1 VRRVRRSASHKQ
13 TEFEARKTI
22 PRNSRISLI
31 AVVICSPAFANAIE
45 QQSLSAPTPTNQPQ
59 AQSTISPTNPRTVDV
74 KGDGEAH
81 APPDTMFVSIEVET
95 HCGSEYECFKTAVA
109 RADDVAAAVKA
120 IPGAGAEIS
129 KTNIGVSP
137 IYGLPSP
144 TPTPTPA
151 DLGWK
156 FTETVKASADSIEL
170 TGALIDGASNV
181 AGSGFDFEG
190 PQPEF
195 AAGMFYSPGRV
206 PAVTQ
211 KVEPH
216 SRTPYVTLSVEA
228 EGKTADEC
236 VKKGSQ
242 VAERVRRVL
251 ADKLGSHGTVQ
262 IDEYDVQKNRPQYVY
277 QPPVTQVQ
285 QGFSGSTTVE
295 IETRELDK
303 LASIVET
310 AASAGASRINQVRYT
325 LGNQSDARK
334 EAIEQA
340 CVDARQKAEAA
351 ASSLGVKL
359 GKISRIN
366 VDASVQ
372 AGAIYGA
379 FAFGSASSASR
390 SEFARQSVP
399 HTPADV
405 HANVSVTYLIE

>member
-1 VRRVRRSASHKQ
+1 MA
-13 TEFEARKTI
+13 
-22 PRNSRISLI
+22 
-31 AVVICSPAFANAIE
+31 ICSLAFAKAFA
-45 QQSLSAPTPTNQPQ
+45 QQISSTPTRMNQPQ
-59 AQSTISPTNPRTVDV
+59 AQSAISQTNPRTVDV
-74 KGDGEAH
+74 RGDGEAN

-95 HCGSEYECFKTAVA
+95 RCGREDECFKTVA
-109 RADDVAAAVKA
+109 GRADDVAAAVRAKL
-120 IPGAGAEIS
+120 GAGAEIS

-137 IYGLPSP
+137 TFGPPSP

-156 FTETVKASADSIEL
+156 FTETVKANADSIEL
-170 TGALIDGASNV
+170 TGALIDAAIAAGAANV
-181 AGSGFDFEG
+181 ASSGFDFQG

-195 AAGMFYSPGRV
+195 AAGMFYSPGKV
-206 PAVTQ
+206 PAVTR

-216 SRTPYVTLSVEA
+216 SRIPFVTLSVEA
-228 EGKTADEC
+228 EGKTADEA
-236 VKKGSQ
+236 VKKGSE

-262 IDEYDVQKNRPQYVY
+262 MEQYDVQKNQPQYVY
-277 QPPVTQVQ
+277 RPPVSQVQ
-285 QGFSGSTTVE
+285 QGFSGNTTVE

-303 LASIVET
+303 LAPIVE
-310 AASAGASRINQVRYT
+310 AAAGAGASRINQVRYT

-334 EAIEQA
+334 EAIERA

-372 AGAIYGA
+372 SGAIYGA
-379 FAFGSASSASR
+379 FAFASASSTSR

-399 HTPADV
+399 QTPADV

>member
-1 VRRVRRSASHKQ
+1 VR
-13 TEFEARKTI
+13 
-22 PRNSRISLI
+22 
-31 AVVICSPAFANAIE
+31 
-45 QQSLSAPTPTNQPQ
+45 
-59 AQSTISPTNPRTVDV
+59 
-74 KGDGEAH
+74 GDGEAH
-81 APPDTMFVSIEVET
+81 APPDTMVVSVGLET
-95 HCGSEYECFKTAVA
+95 RCDLEDECFKTVAA
-109 RADDVAAAVKA
+109 RADDVAAAVRAKL
-120 IPGAGAEIS
+120 GAGAEIS
-129 KTNIGVSP
+129 KTNIGVGP
-137 IYGLPSP
+137 AFGPPSP
-144 TPTPTPA
+144 TPMPTPTHA

-170 TGALIDGASNV
+170 TGALIDAGIAAGASDV
-181 AGSGFDFEG
+181 ASSGFDFEG

-195 AAGMFYSPGRV
+195 AAGMFYSPGKV
-206 PAVTQ
+206 PAVTR

-228 EGKTADEC
+228 EGKTADEA
-236 VKKGSQ
+236 VKKGSE

-262 IDEYDVQKNRPQYVY
+262 MEQYDVQKNQPQYVY
-277 QPPVTQVQ
+277 RPPVSQFQQVQ
-285 QGFSGSTTVE
+285 QGFSGNTTVE

-303 LASIVET
+303 LTSIVEA
-310 AASAGASRINQVRYT
+310 AASAGASRINQVSYT
-325 LGNQSDARK
+325 LSNQSDARK
-334 EAIEQA
+334 QAIGQA

-372 AGAIYGA
+372 AGAIYGV
-379 FAFGSASSASR
+379 FAFEGASSTSR

>member
-1 VRRVRRSASHKQ
+1 MSTQCCFVRHSWHTPYCFGVIFVLLAICVGVVAADADEEPRS
-13 TEFEARKTI
+13 R
-22 PRNSRISLI
+22 
-31 AVVICSPAFANAIE
+31 ANAGRI
-45 QQSLSAPTPTNQPQ
+45 NQPQ
-59 AQSTISPTNPRTVDV
+59 AQSTISQTIPRTVDV
-74 KGDGEAH
+74 RGDGEAH

-95 HCGSEYECFKTAVA
+95 RCGREDECFKTVAA

-120 IPGAGAEIS
+120 TLGGGAEIS

-137 IYGLPSP
+137 TFGLPSP

-156 FTETVKASADSIEL
+156 FTETVRASADSIEL
-170 TGALIDGASNV
+170 TGALIDAGIAAGAANV
-181 AGSGFDFEG
+181 AGSGFDFQG

-206 PAVTQ
+206 PAVTR

-216 SRTPYVTLSVEA
+216 SRTPFVTLSVEA

-236 VKKGSQ
+236 VKRGSE

-251 ADKLGSHGTVQ
+251 ADKLGSHGTVEMEQ
-262 IDEYDVQKNRPQYVY
+262 YDVQKNQPQYVY
-277 QPPVTQVQ
+277 RPPVTQVQ

-303 LASIVET
+303 LTTIVET
-310 AASAGASRINQVRYT
+310 AASAGASRITQVRYT
-325 LGNQSDARK
+325 LSNQSDARK
-334 EAIEQA
+334 EAIEHA

-359 GKISRIN
+359 GKISRID
-366 VDASVQ
+366 VDSSVQ
-372 AGAIYGA
+372 TAPIYGVFAFAGA
-379 FAFGSASSASR
+379 SSTSR
-390 SEFARQSVP
+390 SEFAQQSVP

>member
-1 VRRVRRSASHKQ
+1 
-13 TEFEARKTI
+13 
-22 PRNSRISLI
+22 
-31 AVVICSPAFANAIE
+31 
-45 QQSLSAPTPTNQPQ
+45 
-59 AQSTISPTNPRTVDV
+59 
-74 KGDGEAH
+74 
-81 APPDTMFVSIEVET
+81 
-95 HCGSEYECFKTAVA
+95 
-109 RADDVAAAVKA
+109 
-120 IPGAGAEIS
+120 
-129 KTNIGVSP
+129 
-137 IYGLPSP
+137 
-144 TPTPTPA
+144 
-151 DLGWK
+151 
-156 FTETVKASADSIEL
+156 
-170 TGALIDGASNV
+170 V
-181 AGSGFDFEG
+181 AGSGFDFQG

-195 AAGMFYSPGRV
+195 AAGTFYSPGRV
-206 PAVTQ
+206 PAVTR

-228 EGKTADEC
+228 EGKTADEA
-236 VKKGSQ
+236 VKKGSE

-262 IDEYDVQKNRPQYVY
+262 MEQYDVQKNQPQYVY
-277 QPPVTQVQ
+277 RPPVSQFQQVQ

-303 LASIVET
+303 LTSIVE
-310 AASAGASRINQVRYT
+310 AAADAGAARINQVSYT
-325 LGNQSDARK
+325 LSNQSDARK
-334 EAIEQA
+334 QAIGQA

-372 AGAIYGA
+372 AGAIYGVFA
-379 FAFGSASSASR
+379 FAGASSISR

>member
-1 VRRVRRSASHKQ
+1 VR
-13 TEFEARKTI
+13 
-22 PRNSRISLI
+22 
-31 AVVICSPAFANAIE
+31 
-45 QQSLSAPTPTNQPQ
+45 
-59 AQSTISPTNPRTVDV
+59 
-74 KGDGEAH
+74 GDGEAH

-95 HCGSEYECFKTAVA
+95 RCGREDECFKTAAA
-109 RADDVAAAVKA
+109 RTDDVAAAVKA
-120 IPGAGAEIS
+120 TLGAGAEIS
-129 KTNIGVSP
+129 KTNIAVTSTFGF
-137 IYGLPSP
+137 PSP

-170 TGALIDGASNV
+170 TGALIDAGIAAGASDV
-181 AGSGFDFEG
+181 AGSGFDFQG

-206 PAVTQ
+206 PAVTR

-236 VKKGSQ
+236 VKKGSE

-262 IDEYDVQKNRPQYVY
+262 MEQYDVQKNQPQNVY
-277 QPPVTQVQ
+277 RPPVTQVQ

-303 LASIVET
+303 LTNIVET
-310 AASAGASRINQVRYT
+310 AASAGASRINQVRYM

-334 EAIEQA
+334 EAIAQA

-351 ASSLGVKL
+351 ASALGVKL

-366 VDASVQ
+366 VDASAQTGATYGVFDF
-372 AGAIYGA
+372 AG
-379 FAFGSASSASR
+379 ASSASR
-390 SEFARQSVP
+390 TEFARQSVP

-405 HANVSVTYLIE
+405 NANVSVTYLIE

>member
-1 VRRVRRSASHKQ
+1 MAS
-13 TEFEARKTI
+13 
-22 PRNSRISLI
+22 RNSRISLI
-31 AVVICSPAFANAIE
+31 AVAICSLAFANAIA
-45 QQSLSAPTPTNQPQ
+45 QQSSSVARRIYQPQ
-59 AQSTISPTNPRTVDV
+59 AQPTISQTNPRTVNV
-74 KGDGEAH
+74 RGDGEAH
-81 APPDTMFVSIEVET
+81 APPDTMVVSVGLET
-95 HCGSEYECFKTAVA
+95 RCHLEDQCFKTVAA
-109 RADDVAAAVKA
+109 RADDVAAAVRAKL
-120 IPGAGAEIS
+120 GAGAEIS

-137 IYGLPSP
+137 TFGPPSP
-144 TPTPTPA
+144 SPTATPTPTN
-151 DLGWK
+151 LGWK
-156 FTETVKASADSIEL
+156 FTESVKANADSIEL
-170 TGALIDGASNV
+170 TGALIDAGIAAGASDV
-181 AGSGFDFEG
+181 VSSGFDFQG
-190 PQPEF
+190 VQPEF
-195 AAGMFYSPGRV
+195 AAGMFYSPGKV
-206 PAVTQ
+206 PAVTR

-228 EGKTADEC
+228 EGKTADEA
-236 VKKGSQ
+236 VKKGSE

-262 IDEYDVQKNRPQYVY
+262 MEQYDVQKNQAQYVY
-277 QPPVTQVQ
+277 RPPVYAVQQVQ

-303 LASIVET
+303 LTSIVE
-310 AASAGASRINQVRYT
+310 AAAGAAAARINQVSYT
-325 LGNQSDARK
+325 LSNQSDARK

-340 CVDARQKAEAA
+340 CLDARQKAEAA

-372 AGAIYGA
+372 SGAIYGVFA
-379 FAFGSASSASR
+379 FAGASSASR

>member
-1 VRRVRRSASHKQ
+1 MNQPKAPS
-13 TEFEARKTI
+13 TI
-22 PRNSRISLI
+22 
-31 AVVICSPAFANAIE
+31 V
-45 QQSLSAPTPTNQPQ
+45 QTNQ
-59 AQSTISPTNPRTVDV
+59 RTVDV

-95 HCGSEYECFKTAVA
+95 RCGREDECFKTADA
-109 RADDVAAAVKA
+109 RANDVAAAVKA
-120 IPGAGAEIS
+120 TLGEGAKIS

-137 IYGLPSP
+137 SFGLPSP
-144 TPTPTPA
+144 TATPTPA

-156 FTETVKASADSIEL
+156 FSESVKVSADSIEL
-170 TGALIDGASNV
+170 TGALIDAGIAAGASDV
-181 AGSGFDFEG
+181 AGSGFDFQG
-190 PQPEF
+190 PQPEY
-195 AAGMFYSPGRV
+195 AAGSSFSPGGG
-206 PAVTQ
+206 
-211 KVEPH
+211 KVATRKEEPH
-216 SRTPYVTLSVEA
+216 SRTPFVTLLVEA

-236 VKKGSQ
+236 VKKGSE

-251 ADKLGSHGTVQ
+251 ADKLGSRGTVQ
-262 IDEYDVQKNRPQYVY
+262 MEQYDVEKNRPQNYFYRPAVA
-277 QPPVTQVQ
+277 QVQ
-285 QGFSGSTTVE
+285 QGFSASTTVE

-303 LASIVET
+303 LTSIVET

-325 LGNQSDARK
+325 LSNQSDARK
-334 EAIEQA
+334 EAIQQA

-372 AGAIYGA
+372 TGSIYGVFA
-379 FAFGSASSASR
+379 FAGASSASR

-405 HANVSVTYLIE
+405 QANVSVTYLIE